1 MTQSPARDPTVGEGA
16 LLELRQVDKS
26 FARGKN
32 AWRALKDISF
42 TLHPGEAAALIGANG
57 AGKTTL
63 VRLIGGVLAPDAG
76 TISID
81 GRPLRGYASIAQ
93 GVGVVSEGA
102 HDLYGNLTV
111 LENMKYFGM
120 LRGMEKVG
128 ERATDICAA
137 LGLAGETGKLVRLL
151 SRGNRQKA
159 AIAATLLFS
168 PTLLLLDEPTLGMDP
183 EATRLF
189 AETIVKLRSM
199 GLTLLL
205 ATHQLDIADALCDR
219 VLVLNSGELR
229 HDGPIRAT
237 PQDGARV
244 VEYEIVL
251 AQPFAHA
258 IPAGDFDAS
267 LKGERIAISCTPE
280 RLYDFLRTIA
290 PAEIVAVEQLSSGT
304 KNIFKRYGGGSD
316 R

>member
-1 MTQSPARDPTVGEGA
+1 MTQNATLAPVGEEGPA
-16 LLELRQVDKS
+16 PLLDLRHVNKTFS
-26 FARGKN
+26 RGKN

-42 TLHPGEAAALIGANG
+42 ALRPGESVALIGANG

-63 VRLIGGVLAPDAG
+63 IRLIGGVLAPDAG

-81 GRPLRGYASIAQ
+81 GRSLRGYSSIAQ
-93 GVGVVSEGA
+93 GVGVVAEGA
-102 HDLYGNLTV
+102 RDLYGNLTV
-111 LENMKYFGM
+111 LENMEYFGM
-120 LRGMEKVG
+120 LRGMKKRRQ
-128 ERATDICAA
+128 RATDICAA
-137 LGLAGETGKLVRLL
+137 LGLAGESGKLVRLL

-168 PTLLLLDEPTLGMDP
+168 PALLIMDEPTLGMDQ

-189 AETIVKLRSM
+189 AETIVKLKTM
-199 GLTLLL
+199 GPTLLL
-205 ATHQLDIADALCDR
+205 ATHQLEIADELCDR

-229 HDGPIRAT
+229 YDGPIRVA
-237 PQDGARV
+237 PQEGARV
-244 VEYEIVL
+244 VEYEILL
-251 AQPFAHA
+251 ARPFAGA
-258 IPAGDFDAS
+258 TGDFDAAV
-267 LKGERIAISCTPE
+267 KGQRIAISCTPE

-304 KNIFKRYGGGSD
+304 KNIFRRYGGDPG